1 MNVNRTSPT
10 DNVYYL
16 GHGDAQ
22 IRRLLLQGR
31 VHDTF
36 TEHASLP
43 AGLAPGMQVLDVGCR
58 PGDVSFVAARAGR
71 PGRRCWE
78 WTGPRK
84 PPRSPA
90 AASAI
95 EA

>member
-1 MNVNRTSPT
+1 MNVNPTSPT
-10 DNVYYL
+10 DSVYDL

-36 TEHASLP
+36 TGHASLA
-43 AGLAPGMQVLDVGCR
+43 AGLARGMRVLDVGCW
-58 PGDVSFVAARAGR
+58 PGGVSFVAARAGR
-71 PGRRCWE
+71 PGGRCWE
-78 WTGPRK
+78 GTGPRK